1 MMRTLPSC
9 SGVSYIP
16 LKDTGF
22 FSALVNDYVQQKDTL
37 SGLYNFAPNDA
48 GLAEAIAQ
56 RAAAPVDR
64 PALVAALYAQYE
76 GYELTEAVAANIA
89 ALASEHTF
97 TITTAHQ
104 PNLLTGY
111 AYFIYKI
118 MHAVKL
124 AQHLAQLHPD
134 KKFVPVYYMGTE
146 DDDLQELGFFRFNEH
161 NFRWDTPQT
170 GAVGRMKT
178 DDLGALMEA
187 FLKVVGPPNT
197 HTEHLVEVLKKAYLQ
212 HDTIAAATRYVVHTF
227 LGKYGVVVLDPDSAS
242 LKQAYIPIIKA
253 ELFAPKA
260 YEYIAANATVLQAH
274 YKTQAYARPINFFYL
289 KDAIRARIERRG
301 EEWMVVGTQISWDEA
316 ALHQEI
322 ELHPERFSPNVI
334 LRGLFQET
342 VLPNVAFIGGG
353 SEVAYWFQLK
363 EIFDHYGVFY
373 PTIILRQSVQ
383 FLSEEAQQLQAQLHL
398 NDTEL
403 FTSTETL
410 VKQFVKTTS
419 TNDLE
424 ATDEW
429 MAIKQAM
436 QTIRDKAQR
445 IDATLQR
452 SVDAAL
458 AKMNH
463 QVNIVEKK
471 MYKAEKHNLSVVV
484 NRVYKLKGLVF
495 PNQSLQ
501 ERYYTF
507 MPQYIAMGDAYF
519 DTLLEYTLPYGD
531 EFLMVKM

>member
-1 MMRTLPSC
+1 MRTLPSC

-16 LKDTGF
+16 LKDTGY
-22 FSALVNDYVQQKDTL
+22 FSALVNDYLQQNEAL
-37 SGLYNFAPNDA
+37 SALYNFTPNDA

-56 RAAAPVDR
+56 RAQYPVDR
-64 PALVAALYAQYE
+64 QALMEAIYAQYE
-76 GYELTEAVAANIA
+76 GYELPKAVADNIA
-89 ALASEHTF
+89 ALASENTF

-124 AQHLAQLHPD
+124 AQHLAQLHAD
-134 KKFVPVYYMGTE
+134 KHFVPVYYMGTE

-161 NFRWDTPQT
+161 NFRWNTPQT
-170 GAVGRMKT
+170 GAVGRMQT
-178 DDLGALMEA
+178 EDLVPLLEA
-187 FLKVVGPPNT
+187 FFKVVGPPNE
-197 HTEHLVEVLKKAYLQ
+197 HTEHLVEVLKSAYLK

-227 LGKYGVVVLDPDSAS
+227 LGKYGVVVVDPDSAG
-242 LKQAYIPIIKA
+242 LKKAYIPIIKA

-289 KDAIRARIERRG
+289 KDDIRARIERRG
-301 EEWMVVGTQISWDEA
+301 DEWMVVGTQIAWNATSLNE
-316 ALHQEI
+316 EI
-322 ELHPERFSPNVI
+322 EQHPERFSPNVI

-342 VLPNVAFIGGG
+342 ILPNVAFIGGG
-353 SEVAYWFQLK
+353 SEVVYWFQLK

-373 PTIILRQSVQ
+373 PAIILRQSVQ
-383 FLSEEAQQLQAQLHL
+383 FLSQEAQLLQAQLRL
-398 NDTEL
+398 SDKEI
-403 FTSTETL
+403 FTPTETL

-429 MAIKQAM
+429 NAIKQAM
-436 QTIRDKAQR
+436 QTIRQKAHR
-445 IDATLQR
+445 IDATLQS

-463 QVNIVEKK
+463 QVKIIEKK

-484 NRVYKLKGLVF
+484 NRVYKMKGLIF

-507 MPQYIAMGDAYF
+507 MPEYIALGDAYF
-519 DTLLEYTLPYGD
+519 DTLLANTKPYGD